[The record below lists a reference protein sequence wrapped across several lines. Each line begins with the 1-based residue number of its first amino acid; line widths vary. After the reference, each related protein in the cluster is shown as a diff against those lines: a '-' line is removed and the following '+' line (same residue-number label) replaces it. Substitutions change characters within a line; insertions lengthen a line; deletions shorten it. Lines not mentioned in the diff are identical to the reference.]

1 MFDASE
7 MSKYLNTTELRE
19 VGQVL
24 LDIALPGAVAVAKE
38 AQEDGFDSKEESD
51 LLEIEPGP
59 VPKRYP
65 GRRTAIDVSDY
76 FDDPVDLG
84 LELVQELEAAGWKLE
99 PR

>member
-1 MFDASE
+1 
-7 MSKYLNTTELRE
+7 MSKYLNTSELRE

-24 LDIALPGAVAVAKE
+24 LDIVLPGAVAVAKE
-38 AQEDGFDSKEESD
+38 AQEDGLYSEEESD

-65 GRRTAIDVSDY
+65 GRRTVIDVSDY